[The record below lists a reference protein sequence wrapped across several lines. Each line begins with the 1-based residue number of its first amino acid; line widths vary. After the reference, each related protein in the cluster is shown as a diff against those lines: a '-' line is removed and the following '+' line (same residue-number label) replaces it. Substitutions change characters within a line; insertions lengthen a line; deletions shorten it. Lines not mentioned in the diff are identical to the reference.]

1 MHNNKMQLCVAY
13 GRLNVKTLI
22 KEVDV
27 LDMKNE
33 IIEISKKGNE
43 VHFILNP
50 EAEWPLGSPA
60 GKMLTD
66 TDRQSFVYIFDHESG
81 YRYAYFPKDSWTGLV
96 DMLLEKAEPV
106 LIWQN
111 EQIPLTGAAEELQA
125 LIFNIEGND
134 NYGEEFSTAVEE
146 IFKPV
151 LEKVN

>member
-1 MHNNKMQLCVAY
+1 MAY
-13 GRLNVKTLI
+13 GRLNVKTYI

-33 IIEISKKGNE
+33 IIETRKNGNE

-50 EAEWPLGSPA
+50 EAEWPLGSA
-60 GKMLTD
+60 TGKMLTD
-66 TDRQSFVYIFDHESG
+66 TDRQSFVYIFDHDAG
-81 YRYAYFPKDSWTGLV
+81 YRYAYFPKDSWNGLV
-96 DMLLEKAEPV
+96 DMLLQQAEPV
-106 LIWQN
+106 LIWQD
-111 EQIPLTGAAEELQA
+111 EKIPLTGAAEEMQA

-134 NYGEEFSTAVEE
+134 NYGEEFSTAVED